1 MFKCTVHSAIAAIS
15 PAHTWWVLSVPNPTP
30 SASWVFS
37 CLNSGYLSSACT
49 KLKTQADQPD
59 ILHIPDIN
67 AIKNKEFL
75 YHPTTGKVLKTRDNL
90 SVGFTSGKTGV
101 GTAPAE
107 DDLTR
112 NLV

>member
-1 MFKCTVHSAIAAIS
+1 MFEF
-15 PAHTWWVLSVPNPTP
+15 WVP
-30 SASWVFS
+30 FI
-37 CLNSGYLSSACT
+37 CQY
-49 KLKTQADQPD
+49 KIQDQADQPD

-75 YHPTTGKVLKTRDNL
+75 YHPTSGKDLKTRDNL
-90 SVGFTSGKTGV
+90 SVGFTSCKTGV

-107 DDLTR
+107 EDLTQ